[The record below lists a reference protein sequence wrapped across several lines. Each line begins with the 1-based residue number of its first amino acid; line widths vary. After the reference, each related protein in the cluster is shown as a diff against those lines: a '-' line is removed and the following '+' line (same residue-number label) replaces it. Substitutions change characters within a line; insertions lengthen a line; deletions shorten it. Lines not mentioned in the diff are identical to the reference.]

1 MQLSCESAVCGAH
14 SSAHFP
20 SADVV
25 RKIECGF
32 KAGASMKVN
41 SIEDVERFL
50 TIQEQALGP
59 NSPEVAI
66 TLQRLAALYL
76 DQDDLQ
82 KAEAIY
88 ERALSIL
95 EVAAAPH
102 RAGAAAVGKKLYE
115 ISLKKREREAA
126 AARRGGTIPPHARRT
141 LQDTPLTLSMGGIP
155 TVDAYFAKMKSTQ
168 ESQKSASST
177 SEHEELGLSHTD
189 LSGKTDKPKKVTES
203 MIAEAKSEVTL
214 LRQMVGNQNVS
225 VADALTKLA
234 DLYCRKKM
242 YKEME
247 PLLIEALQI
256 RENTFGEE
264 HHTVS
269 TELKNLARVYMAQE
283 RYSVAEPLLKR
294 AISIRTKAY
303 GRQHRRT
310 IDALELYVSLLKK
323 TNRFEKADEIQS
335 RINDPTDKDAIS
347 TDTSTE
353 HDVYKFDKVG
363 R

>member
-1 MQLSCESAVCGAH
+1 
-14 SSAHFP
+14 
-20 SADVV
+20 
-25 RKIECGF
+25 
-32 KAGASMKVN
+32 MKLN

-50 TIQEQALGP
+50 TIQEQALGS

-66 TLQRLAALYL
+66 TLQRLGALYL
-76 DQDDLQ
+76 DGGDLI
-82 KAEAIY
+82 KAESIY

-102 RAGAAAVGKKLYE
+102 RAGASAVGEKLYE
-115 ISLKKREREAA
+115 ISLKKREKEAQ

-155 TVDAYFAKMKSTQ
+155 TVDAYFAKMKSTS
-168 ESQKSASST
+168 ESNKPADKT
-177 SEHEELGLSHTD
+177 IEHEEVGLSHTD
-189 LSGKTDKPKKVTES
+189 LSGKHDKPKKVTES
-203 MIAEAKSEVTL
+203 MILEAQSEVTL
-214 LRQMVGNQNVS
+214 LRQMVGNHNIS

-256 RENTFGEE
+256 RENTFGVE

-294 AISIRTKAY
+294 AINIRTKAY

-310 IDALELYVSLLKK
+310 KDALELYVSLLKK
-323 TNRFEKADEIQS
+323 TNRFEKADEIQK
-335 RINDPTDKDAIS
+335 RIDDPNDKEAIS

-353 HDVYKFDKVG
+353 HDAYKFNKVH
-363 R
+363 

>member
-1 MQLSCESAVCGAH
+1 M
-14 SSAHFP
+14 
-20 SADVV
+20 
-25 RKIECGF
+25 ECGF
-32 KAGASMKVN
+32 KAGDNMKVN

-50 TIQEQALGP
+50 TIQEQALGS
-59 NSPEVAI
+59 NNPEVAI

-76 DQDDLQ
+76 ENGDLL
-82 KAEAIY
+82 KAESIY

-95 EVAAAPH
+95 EVAASPH
-102 RAGAAAVGKKLYE
+102 RASAAAVGQKLYE
-115 ISLKKREREAA
+115 ISLKKKEKEAA
-126 AARRGGTIPPHARRT
+126 AARRGGTIPPQARRT

-155 TVDAYFAKMKSTQ
+155 SVDAYFAKMKSSK
-168 ESQKSASST
+168 ENIKPSSAT
-177 SEHEELGLSHTD
+177 SDHEEVGLSHTD
-189 LSGKTDKPKKVTES
+189 LSSKSDKIKVTDS
-203 MIAEAKSEVTL
+203 MIAESQSEITL
-214 LRQMVGNQNVS
+214 LRQMVGNKNVS

-234 DLYCRKKM
+234 DLYCRRKM

-256 RENTFGEE
+256 REDAFGDE

-294 AISIRTKAY
+294 AINIRTKAY

-323 TNRFEKADEIQS
+323 TNRFEKAAQIQM
-335 RINDPTDKDAIS
+335 RINDPTDTQSIS

-353 HDVYKFDKVG
+353 HDAFKFDKVI
-363 R
+363 

>member
-1 MQLSCESAVCGAH
+1 
-14 SSAHFP
+14 
-20 SADVV
+20 
-25 RKIECGF
+25 
-32 KAGASMKVN
+32 MKVN

-50 TIQEQALGP
+50 AIQEQALGS

-76 DQDDLQ
+76 ESGALLT
-82 KAEAIY
+82 AESIY

-102 RAGAAAVGKKLYE
+102 RAGAAAVGQKLYE
-115 ISLKKREREAA
+115 ISQKKKEKEDA
-126 AARRGGTIPPHARRT
+126 AARRGGTIPPQARRT

-155 TVDAYFAKMKSTQ
+155 SVDAYFAKMKSSK
-168 ESQKSASST
+168 ENYKPASAT
-177 SEHEELGLSHTD
+177 SDHEEVGLSQTD
-189 LSGKTDKPKKVTES
+189 LSGKNDKLKKVTDS
-203 MIAEAKSEVTL
+203 MIAEAQSEVTL
-214 LRQMVGNQNVS
+214 LRQMVGNKNVS

-234 DLYCRKKM
+234 DLYCRRKM

-256 RENTFGEE
+256 REDAFGDE

-294 AISIRTKAY
+294 AINIRTKSY

-323 TNRFEKADEIQS
+323 TNRFDKADQIQK
-335 RINDPTDKDAIS
+335 RIDDPNDTQGVA
-347 TDTSTE
+347 TDTSTD
-353 HDVYKFDKVG
+353 HDVFKFDKV

>member
-1 MQLSCESAVCGAH
+1 M
-14 SSAHFP
+14 
-20 SADVV
+20 
-25 RKIECGF
+25 ECGF
-32 KAGASMKVN
+32 KAGDNMKVN

-50 TIQEQALGP
+50 AIQEQALGS
-59 NSPEVAI
+59 NNPEVAI

-76 DQDDLQ
+76 ESGDLL
-82 KAEAIY
+82 KAESIY

-102 RAGAAAVGKKLYE
+102 RAGAAAVGQKLYE
-115 ISLKKREREAA
+115 ISLKKKEKEAA
-126 AARRGGTIPPHARRT
+126 AARRGGTIPPQARRT

-155 TVDAYFAKMKSTQ
+155 SVDAYFAKMKSSK
-168 ESQKSASST
+168 ENSKPASAT
-177 SEHEELGLSHTD
+177 SDYEEVGLSHTD
-189 LSGKTDKPKKVTES
+189 LSGKSEKIKVTDS
-203 MIAEAKSEVTL
+203 MIAEAKSEITL
-214 LRQMVGNQNVS
+214 LRQMVGNKNVS

-234 DLYCRKKM
+234 DLYCRRKM

-256 RENTFGEE
+256 REDAFGDE

-283 RYSVAEPLLKR
+283 RYAVAEPLLKR
-294 AISIRTKAY
+294 AINIRTKAY

-310 IDALELYVSLLKK
+310 IDALELYVSLLKR
-323 TNRFEKADEIQS
+323 TNRFEKAAMIQM
-335 RINDPTDKDAIS
+335 RIDDPTDTQSVA

-353 HDVYKFDKVG
+353 HDAFKFDKVI
-363 R
+363 